1 VQLQIKGIQG
11 ISTVDY
17 PGKIVT
23 TLFTGGCNFRCPF
36 CQNRDLVLN
45 YEGILTIPT
54 NEVMEKLEQ
63 RKGFIDGVCITG
75 GEPTIEKGLV
85 PFCQRLKDLG
95 LLVKVDTNGYLPQVV
110 TELTKAVNYIAID
123 IKSSPKRYSL
133 ASGIQI
139 DLKRLERSIEILMDS
154 RIEYEFRT
162 TYVPGFVGEED
173 LEEIGKLIEGS
184 RLYALQ
190 QFRPGTTLD
199 PSYSQLKPYPVKRL
213 QSFAEIMRL
222 WVKKVEVRGI

>member
-1 VQLQIKGIQG
+1 VQLKIKGIQG
-11 ISTVDY
+11 VSTVDY

-45 YEGILTIPT
+45 FDQIPT
-54 NEVMEKLEQ
+54 ILDAKVMRVLKK
-63 RKGFIDGVCITG
+63 RRGFIDGICITG
-75 GEPTIEKGLV
+75 GEPTIEKDLV

-95 LLVKVDTNGYLPQVV
+95 FLVKVDTNGYLPQVV
-110 TELTKAVNYIAID
+110 AELTKAVDYIAID

-133 ASGIQI
+133 AAGIQI
-139 DLKRLERSIEILMDS
+139 DLKRLRRSIEILMNS
-154 RIEYEFRT
+154 GIEYEFRT

-199 PSYSQLKPYPVKRL
+199 PTYSQLRPYPVERL
-213 QSFAEIMRL
+213 QSFAEIMGAY
-222 WVKKVEVRGI
+222 VKKVEVRGI